1 MGVLKMMLEA
11 EVTTG
16 RETSALKKEAEHT
29 MNLD

>member
-1 MGVLKMMLEA
+1 MLKMMLEA

-16 RETSALKKEAEHT
+16 REKTAAQTEAGHT